1 MDNVIIQNKFK
12 FENIDF
18 VDKINVSLDSK
29 DNIEIYNFEMELNDN
44 PIHEIKLSF
53 DEIIQN
59 ATTTFIPTFL
69 SENRFRPTWDLA
81 KSVEAKYSKCMPLN
95 VLLNDK
101 NESILN
107 VSISDCYNIIKIHIG
122 ANEYSQNAT
131 IIIFMFN
138 NFSVLPKKYTFSLRI
153 DKRKNAFAKSVK
165 EARDYLYNINNIEVN
180 VPKKAYGKVYSTW
193 YNFHQDIKQ
202 DTLIKELKKAKEF
215 GLETIIIDDGW
226 QIDKLNTGY
235 SYCGD
240 WKIANNRFY
249 DFKKF
254 VQDVHKMG
262 INVMLWLSVPF
273 IGIYSQNY
281 KEFLNMYLEMVSGN
295 IMILD
300 PRYKKVRNFLVNT
313 YLNLLRE
320 YDLDGFKLDFI
331 DSFNLNEKSIYNE
344 NMDTP
349 SLEEALDLLFKEIN
363 TTLRNYKEDILI
375 EFRQNYTCP
384 SLIKSANMIRVA
396 DCPLDYIT
404 NYREIINLK
413 LTCKIAIHSDMVIF
427 NKNDSIENKALNIYA
442 TLFSISQFSFVLN
455 ELENDE
461 QKMLKYF
468 TKFYDEN
475 KEYLFSDDLMTIGK
489 PNEYQ
494 ASYVEKVNKLFMVAY
509 ENIVIS
515 LNDKYQEITIVN
527 MSCNETLYIDSKKQY
542 EYEIIDALG
551 NIYMVNTI
559 QKGINK
565 IIGPK
570 FFILKCTSK

>member
-1 MDNVIIQNKFK
+1 MDNVVIQEKFK

-18 VDKINVSLDSK
+18 IDKINVSLDSK
-29 DNIEIYNFEMELNDN
+29 DNIDIYNFEMELNDL

-53 DEIIQN
+53 NENIKN

-81 KSVEAKYSKCMPLN
+81 KSVEAKFSKCMPLN

-107 VSISDCYNIIKIHIG
+107 VSISDCYNIVKIHIG

-138 NFSVLPKKYTFSLRI
+138 NFSVLSKKYVFSLRI
-153 DKRKNAFAKSVK
+153 DKRTYEFSKSVK

-202 DTLIKELKKAKEF
+202 DTLIEELKKAKEF

-240 WKIANNRFY
+240 WKIASNRFY

-254 VQDVHKMG
+254 VQEVHKMG

-273 IGIYSQNY
+273 IGIYSENY

-295 IMILD
+295 TMILD
-300 PRYKKVRNFLVNT
+300 PRYEKVRTFLVNT
-313 YLNLLRE
+313 YLNLLKE

-331 DSFNLNEKSIYNE
+331 DAFNLNEKSIYNK

-349 SLEEALDLLFKEIN
+349 SLEVALDLLFSKIN
-363 TTLRNYKEDILI
+363 TTFKNYKEDILI

-384 SLIKSANMIRVA
+384 NLIKSANMIRVA

-442 TLFSISQFSFVLN
+442 TLFSTPQFSFVLN
-455 ELENDE
+455 KLENDE

-475 KEYLFSDDLMTIGK
+475 KEFLFSDDLMTIGK

-494 ASYVEKVNKLFMVAY
+494 IAYVENFNKLFMVVY
-509 ENIVIS
+509 ENIVIT
-515 LNDKYQEITIVN
+515 LYDRNKEIIIVN
-527 MSCNETLYIDSKKQY
+527 MSSKKEIYIDSNQEYKY
-542 EYEIIDALG
+542 ELIDALG
-551 NIYMVNTI
+551 NILTINTI
-559 QKGINK
+559 PKGINK

-570 FFILKCTSK
+570 FFILKGRSE